1 MKKVV
6 FQPKVRYRLHPGYI
20 AWILH
25 RATGVLLGLYLF
37 LHIWVIHHI
46 AQGEESFNSVM
57 AVVNS
62 PFFHLLEIGLAGT
75 VAYHAV
81 NGLRVFFID
90 YGNLARRDLF
100 RKATYVTFAVSIVLM
115 AIGAIPMVKAVLF
128 GH

>member
-1 MKKVV
+1 
-6 FQPKVRYRLHPGYI
+6 
-20 AWILH
+20 
-25 RATGVLLGLYLF
+25 VLLGLYLF